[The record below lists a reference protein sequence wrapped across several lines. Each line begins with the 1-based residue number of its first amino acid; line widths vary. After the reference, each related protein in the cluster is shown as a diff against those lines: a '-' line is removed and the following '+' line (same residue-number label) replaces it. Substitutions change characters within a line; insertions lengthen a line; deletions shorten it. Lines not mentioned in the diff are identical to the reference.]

1 LKLAIQN
8 SALKSNKNKE
18 ILYMKKCSICK
29 QTGHNKLTCS
39 KSGIGLGTALISG
52 YETDINVRP
61 QVKIDMP
68 ILPQMDKSERVKRLE
83 EHLAI
88 SKVRHE
94 DQIMNFATLKEANT
108 YCVICGVSAQQY

>member
-1 LKLAIQN
+1 MILLYNSLYIRPTNLLRLKLAIQN

-61 QVKIDMP
+61 QVKT
-68 ILPQMDKSERVKRLE
+68 RL
-83 EHLAI
+83 
-88 SKVRHE
+88 
-94 DQIMNFATLKEANT
+94 
-108 YCVICGVSAQQY
+108 